1 MQSVHREGVLG
12 ERVEVS
18 FDEGDW
24 YLGTIEEMKTSLKDG
39 ALAYKHFVRFD
50 DGDKKWLDLAEEEKL
65 KQLRWPSKVGAKR
78 VADPVGAPPSPVKKS
93 SKAPAGTPEHKPVHA
108 KMAKLTQASSP
119 KAPMPAPM
127 PKLAAPEPK
136 LAAPIVRVPEPKLA
150 APIMRAEPKLAPHV
164 SESKLAPGPERDM
177 PDSIDAIIRYMDRIE
192 PGKGYFQKQADNRD
206 GCSKTRKKLRS
217 FADKNPT
224 HPGVA
229 FWVNTSKWA
238 PPNQTA
244 LDACVALLKT
254 MIK

>member
-1 MQSVHREGVLG
+1 MQSVHGEGVLG

-24 YLGTIEEMKTSLKDG
+24 YLGTIEEMKTSLNDG

-78 VADPVGAPPSPVKKS
+78 VSDPVGPPLSPVKKS

-108 KMAKLTQASSP
+108 KMAKPTQASSP

-127 PKLAAPEPK
+127 PVPEPKLAPIVRVPEPK

-150 APIMRAEPKLAPHV
+150 PPLV
-164 SESKLAPGPERDM
+164 SESKSLAPGPVERDM
-177 PDSIDAIIRYMDRIE
+177 PDSVDAIIHYMDRIE
-192 PGKGYFQKQADNRD
+192 PGKGYFQKQVDNRD
-206 GCSKTRKKLRS
+206 GCSKTRKKLRT

-244 LDACVALLKT
+244 LDACVVLLKT